1 MSDTKHG
8 SRLQELF
15 FMEGL
20 KLVIVRHLKDN
31 TIFFSALTNVDLR
44 ELLDIVKEWLSEV
57 FVFIEPWS
65 LEQIPANK
73 VLWLRLIGVSLH
85 V

>member
-44 ELLDIVKEWLSEV
+44 ELLDIVK
-57 FVFIEPWS
+57 
-65 LEQIPANK
+65 
-73 VLWLRLIGVSLH
+73 
-85 V
+85 